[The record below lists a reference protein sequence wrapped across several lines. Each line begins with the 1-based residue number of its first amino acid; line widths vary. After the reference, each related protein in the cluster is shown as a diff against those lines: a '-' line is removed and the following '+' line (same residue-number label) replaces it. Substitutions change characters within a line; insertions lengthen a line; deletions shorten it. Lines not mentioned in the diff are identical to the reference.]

1 MARPRK
7 HSKDILQAAL
17 IGFQHMRDQLEQ
29 RIADLRRQVA
39 GQIAPGPAAAAK
51 TRVKPGGRTMSA
63 AARRRISL
71 AQKKRWAAQKA
82 AAPQARK
89 RVMSAAGKARIAA
102 AAKKRW
108 AAFHKSQ
115 GAGKK

>member
-7 HSKDILQAAL
+7 LSKDILQAAL

-29 RIADLRRQVA
+29 RIADLRTQVGA
-39 GQIAPGPAAAAK
+39 QIASKIAPAGRAKKAAPK
-51 TRVKPGGRTMSA
+51 KRGMSA

-82 AAPQARK
+82 AAVKPRK
-89 RVMSAAGKARIAA
+89 RTISAAGKARIAA
-102 AAKKRW
+102 AARRRW
-108 AAFHKSQ
+108 AAFRKTQ
-115 GAGKK
+115 K